1 MTKNLQTQ
9 ELTERPLN
17 ELFQNYWTEVY
28 SFAKK
33 KTKDHHKAQ
42 DLTCETFTKAFIKIE
57 SYNPNKQFKNWI
69 FTICRNTFLDSTR
82 KASNKF
88 SYLED
93 LSYFQINDTALSP
106 EKKMILKEKYINLL
120 QEIAQLENHDEEI
133 ISLFYLKDLS
143 YEEICKE
150 LNISYSNARTR
161 LNRAKH
167 RLRSQLN

>member
-1 MTKNLQTQ
+1 M
-9 ELTERPLN
+9 
-17 ELFQNYWTEVY
+17 
-28 SFAKK
+28 
-33 KTKDHHKAQ
+33 
-42 DLTCETFTKAFIKIE
+42 
-57 SYNPNKQFKNWI
+57 
-69 FTICRNTFLDSTR
+69 
-82 KASNKF
+82 
-88 SYLED
+88 ED